1 MTTTALRVL
10 IVDDDEVDRLS
21 VRRALATASTPME
34 LHEAADAQA
43 ARAAIQ
49 KGGFDC
55 VLLDFQLPQIDGL
68 TLLRDLRGQGW
79 DVPVVML
86 TGLGNEATAV
96 ELMKAGASDYLGK
109 AGLSPVRLEQSI
121 THAVRVYRA
130 ERSAAEIRTALKASE
145 RQYRFLAEF
154 VPQIIWTARAD
165 GALDYCNQRMCDYTG
180 LSVEEVIRAEWLPAL
195 HPEDIVGAT
204 ASWRAALRTGE
215 PYEDQF
221 RLLRAADRSYR
232 WHLGRAV
239 PLQGAD
245 GTIGKWF
252 GTCTDID
259 DQKRTATQLE
269 LERAR
274 VEEANR
280 AKDIFLATVSHEL
293 RTPLNA
299 VLGWVQILLSRPMT
313 DDKRQ
318 SALGTIARNA
328 RAQAQLI
335 DDLLDVSRISSGKL
349 GLEVGPVDLIDVVES
364 TIETVRPAADAKGL
378 RLDSELQPEA
388 RTLVGDAGRLQQIVS
403 NLLTNAV
410 KFSETGG
417 RVRIDLRRI
426 DAAAELVVTDEGRGI
441 DPEFLPYVFER
452 FRQSDATIARSQGGL
467 GLGLTIVRHLVELHG
482 GTIQASSAGRG
493 KGARFMVRL
502 PLSAAAARVE
512 AAADPRPLFSDAR
525 IERTPELVGLR
536 ILVVDDQVDARELV
550 ATILEDCQAK
560 VSRAGSVPEALA
572 VFERSPPDLLISD
585 LGMPDETGYDLIRQI
600 RSRSLQQGGQTPALA
615 LTAYARAVDRTQALR
630 AGFNMHLAK
639 PLDPAELVAIVAALS
654 GRLSRAKPPIP

>member
-1 MTTTALRVL
+1 MTTAALCVL

-21 VRRALATASTPME
+21 VRRALATASTPMK
-34 LHEAADAQA
+34 LHEVADAQA
-43 ARAAIQ
+43 AKAAIQ
-49 KGGFDC
+49 KGEFDC
-55 VLLDFQLPQIDGL
+55 VLLDFQLPQTDGL
-68 TLLRDLRGQGW
+68 TLLRELRARGW

-121 THAVRVYRA
+121 TRAVRVYRA
-130 ERSAAEIRTALKASE
+130 ERTAAEIRTALKASE

-154 VPQIIWTARAD
+154 VPQIIWTTRTD
-165 GALDYCNQRMCDYTG
+165 GTLDYCNQRLCDYTG
-180 LSVEEVIRAEWLPAL
+180 LSVEEVIHAEWLPAL
-195 HPEDIVGAT
+195 HPEDVARAT
-204 ASWRAALRTGE
+204 ASWRSALRTGG

-221 RLLRAADRSYR
+221 RLLRAVDQTYR
-232 WHLGRAV
+232 WHLARAV

-259 DQKRTATQLE
+259 DQKRIATQLE
-269 LERAR
+269 QERAR

-313 DDKRQ
+313 DEKRQ
-318 SALGTIARNA
+318 SALATIARNA
-328 RAQAQLI
+328 RVQAQLI

-349 GLEVGPVDLIDVVES
+349 GLEVGPVDLIEVVEAA
-364 TIETVRPAADAKGL
+364 IETVRPAGDAKGL
-378 RLDSELQPEA
+378 RLDSELQPDA
-388 RTLVGDAGRLQQIVS
+388 RSLVGDAGRLQQIVS

-417 RVRIDLRRI
+417 QVRVQLRRLG
-426 DAAAELVVTDEGRGI
+426 AAAELVVADEGRGI

-452 FRQSDATIARSQGGL
+452 FRQADATIARSQGGL

-482 GTIQASSAGRG
+482 GTVEANSDGRG
-493 KGARFMVRL
+493 KGARFVVRL
-502 PLSAAAARVE
+502 PFSAPPARVDS
-512 AAADPRPLFSDAR
+512 AADPPLFS
-525 IERTPELVGLR
+525 ESPVQGPPELAGLR
-536 ILVVDDQVDARELV
+536 VLVVDDQADVRDLV
-550 ATILEDCQAK
+550 TTILEDCQAK
-560 VSRAGSVPEALA
+560 VSRAASVPEALA
-572 VFERSPPDLLISD
+572 AFDRLPPDLLISD

-600 RSRSLQQGGQTPALA
+600 RSRSPQQGGQIPALA

-654 GRLSRAKPPIP
+654 GRLSRDKLPIR

>member
-1 MTTTALRVL
+1 MTTTAFRVL
-10 IVDDDEVDRLS
+10 IVDDDQVDRLS
-21 VRRALATASTPME
+21 VRRALAAASTPME
-34 LHEAADAQA
+34 LYEAADASS

-49 KGGFDC
+49 KGGLDC

-68 TLLRDLRGQGW
+68 TLLRDLRAQGW

-86 TGLGNEATAV
+86 TGIGNEATAV

-109 AGLSPVRLEQSI
+109 AALSPARLEQSI

-154 VPQIIWTARAD
+154 VPQIIWTTGAD

-180 LSVEEVIRAEWLPAL
+180 LSIEEVIQAEWFPVL
-195 HPEDIVGAT
+195 HPEDRVRAT
-204 ASWRAALRTGE
+204 ASWRSALQTGE

-239 PLQGAD
+239 PLPGTN

-259 DQKRTATQLE
+259 DQKRIATQLE
-269 LERAR
+269 QERAR

-299 VLGWVQILLSRPMT
+299 VLGWVQILLSRPMP
-313 DDKRQ
+313 DEKRQ

-349 GLEVGPVDLIDVVES
+349 GLEIGPVDLIDVVGA

-378 RLDSELQPEA
+378 RLETELHPEA
-388 RTLVGDAGRLQQIVS
+388 RSLVGDAGRLQQIVS

-410 KFSETGG
+410 KFSESGG
-417 RVRIDLRRI
+417 RVRVELRRLES
-426 DAAAELVVTDEGRGI
+426 AAELVVADEGRGI

-467 GLGLTIVRHLVELHG
+467 GLGLTIVHHLVELHG
-482 GTIQASSAGRG
+482 GTVEASSEGRG
-493 KGARFMVRL
+493 KGARFVVKL
-502 PLSAAAARVE
+502 PFSAATRLE
-512 AAADPRPLFSDAR
+512 SGADPRPLFSDTSV
-525 IERTPELVGLR
+525 EGPPELAGLR
-536 ILVVDDQVDARELV
+536 ILIVDDQVDARDLV
-550 ATILEDCQAK
+550 ATILEDCQVK
-560 VSRAGSVPEALA
+560 VSRAGSTAEALA
-572 VFERSPPDLLISD
+572 AFDRSPPDLLISD

-600 RSRSLQQGGQTPALA
+600 RSRSPQRGGQIPALA
-615 LTAYARAVDRTQALR
+615 LTAYARAIDRTQALR
-630 AGFNMHLAK
+630 AGFDMHLAK
-639 PLDPAELVAIVAALS
+639 PLDPAELVAIVATLS
-654 GRLSRAKPPIP
+654 GRLSRAKRPIP